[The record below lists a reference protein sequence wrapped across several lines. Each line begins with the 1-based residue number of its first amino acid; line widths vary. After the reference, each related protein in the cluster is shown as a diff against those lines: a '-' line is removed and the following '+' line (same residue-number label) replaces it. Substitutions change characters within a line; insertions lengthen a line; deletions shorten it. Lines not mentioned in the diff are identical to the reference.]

1 MCKRIKP
8 VQKHGSLYYDVL
20 NVIFKLSTS
29 IWRNTF
35 VNVDRR
41 CTEPGA
47 EHPNETSQL
56 FAPEAFPYLNLF
68 YGHGDMLQL
77 SEMPMILSG
86 GDGTETF
93 QGKDAI
99 VNGNHKFY
107 PHRPPPLETAI
118 NGYTIAPGYDNHYSL
133 SPQTSFPSTG
143 ISNASPLINSYVT
156 QIPAKGV
163 DSNLRVPN
171 SRHRRSS
178 PARFSNPSNSLTS
191 PATELHQKPT
201 TPRLQH
207 RHTLEVPRASAH
219 RISREYPTPGSA
231 NSEDAHLTNGHIS
244 PGTQKNRRSSFT
256 LGRRLTRSVHSDIH
270 LDEVQQDE
278 DATRWADVIRQKRAS
293 RRRRKEDEDDDRV
306 VVGTK
311 VDQHHVNWVM
321 AYNMLTGIRFTVSR
335 TNAKLDREL
344 TEADFQARHKFSF
357 DM

>member
-1 MCKRIKP
+1 
-8 VQKHGSLYYDVL
+8 
-20 NVIFKLSTS
+20 
-29 IWRNTF
+29 
-35 VNVDRR
+35 
-41 CTEPGA
+41 
-47 EHPNETSQL
+47 
-56 FAPEAFPYLNLF
+56 
-68 YGHGDMLQL
+68 MLQL

-93 QGKDAI
+93 QGRDAI
-99 VNGNHKFY
+99 VTNGNHKTY

-118 NGYTIAPGYDNHYSL
+118 NGYTIAPGYDNHFSQ
-133 SPQTSFPSTG
+133 SPQTSLSSLGF
-143 ISNASPLINSYVT
+143 SNASSLSNSHIT
-156 QIPAKGV
+156 QLPAKAG
-163 DSNLRVPN
+163 DTNLRVPN

-178 PARFSNPSNSLTS
+178 PARFSNTSNVWTS
-191 PATELHQKPT
+191 PATEAPQKLT
-201 TPRLQH
+201 ASRLQH
-207 RHTLEVPRASAH
+207 RHTLEVPRAAGP

-231 NSEDAHLTNGHIS
+231 TSDDAHLANGHIS
-244 PGTQKNRRSSFT
+244 PGTQKNRRTSFT
-256 LGRRLTRSVHSDIH
+256 LGRRLTRSVHSDLY

-278 DATRWADVIRQKRAS
+278 DASRWADVIRHKRAS